1 MHRPLRHHLLRAAGC
16 ALLAACAPYAAG
28 QAYPTRTIH
37 VLVGFP
43 VGGAA
48 DVIGRIVAP
57 HLANAWG
64 QPVVVDNRPGAG
76 GNLAAELTA
85 NAKPDGYTLLM
96 IATSHATNAGLSGK
110 LPFDPANSF
119 AAVAMMASVPQVL
132 VVGNNLPAKSV
143 TELIALAKARPGKL
157 NFGSG
162 GTGSATH
169 LVGEL
174 FKSMAAVDIVHV
186 PYKGVSFAVTDIMG
200 GQLEMAFSSLPAAL
214 TQIRGNRVR
223 ALGVTSVRRS
233 PFLPDTPTIAEAGVA
248 GYEATG
254 WSGMLAPA
262 GTPADIVNKLNTAIN
277 AALKV
282 PEVIADLGKQGAEPE
297 GGSAAEFDR
306 YLRKEITKWTKVI
319 RDAKIE

>member
-1 MHRPLRHHLLRAAGC
+1 MLSWTALAVGQTYPARP
-16 ALLAACAPYAAG
+16 
-28 QAYPTRTIH
+28 IH

-43 VGGAA
+43 LGGAA
-48 DVIGRIVAP
+48 DVIGRIVTP
-57 HLANAWG
+57 HLAAAWG

-76 GNLAAELTA
+76 GNVAAEMTA

-96 IATSHATNAGLSGK
+96 IATSHATNAGLTTK

-132 VVGNNLPAKSV
+132 VVGNSLPAKSV
-143 TELIALAKARPGKL
+143 TELIALAKSRPGKL

-200 GQLEMAFSSLPAAL
+200 GQLETAFSSLPAAL
-214 TQIRGNRVR
+214 AQIRSNRIR

-233 PFLPDTPTIAEAGVA
+233 PFMPEIPTIAEAGVA

-254 WSGMLAPA
+254 WSGMVAPA
-262 GTPADIVNKLNTAIN
+262 GTPADVVARLNAVIN

-282 PEVIADLGKQGAEPE
+282 PEVIADLAKQGAEPE

-319 RDAKIE
+319 RDAKIEQN